1 MSAGPAAG
9 LVWGTRGADLVGLLA
24 VPPRGQRLTKPAA
37 RSRGGRIEEAEQRAR
52 DACTSIEPPR

>member
-24 VPPRGQRLTKPAA
+24 VPPRGQRADQA
-37 RSRGGRIEEAEQRAR
+37 RRAIQGGRIEEAEQRAR